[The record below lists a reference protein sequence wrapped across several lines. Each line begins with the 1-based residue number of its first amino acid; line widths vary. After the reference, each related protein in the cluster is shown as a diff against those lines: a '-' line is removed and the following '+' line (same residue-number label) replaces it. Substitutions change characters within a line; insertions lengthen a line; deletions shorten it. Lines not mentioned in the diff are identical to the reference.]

1 MGLKVPALLKM
12 PSLNLLFLRT
22 CDQSCAGIRTPRIA
36 RDEPR
41 SSSTGSGGC
50 THLLHCAVGKSS
62 SVSSSTAG
70 SAGWFHVSVL
80 VISPP
85 GIGVIIVTFPHRWD
99 CVIGLPR
106 CAVRRLRRRGLLAIA
121 IMTSPLTIDLKAGL
135 PKPYLLKR
143 CDA

>member
-1 MGLKVPALLKM
+1 MSLASI

-22 CDQSCAGIRTPRIA
+22 RDQSCAGIRIPHTA

-41 SSSTGSGGC
+41 SSSTDSSGC
-50 THLLHCAVGKSS
+50 THLLHCTVGKSS

-70 SAGWFHVSVL
+70 STGAVPHDSVL

-85 GIGVIIVTFPHRWD
+85 GIGIIV
-99 CVIGLPR
+99 
-106 CAVRRLRRRGLLAIA
+106 
-121 IMTSPLTIDLKAGL
+121 SPLTIDLKAGL

>member
-1 MGLKVPALLKM
+1 MTADRLLSLCKQHRTLADLPSLTSPPKNLTIGAIGMSLASM

-22 CDQSCAGIRTPRIA
+22 RDQSCAGIRTPRIA

-50 THLLHCAVGKSS
+50 THLLHCTVGKSS
-62 SVSSSTAG
+62 SVSSSTTG

-85 GIGVIIVTFPHRWD
+85 GIGITV
-99 CVIGLPR
+99 
-106 CAVRRLRRRGLLAIA
+106 
-121 IMTSPLTIDLKAGL
+121 SPLTIDLKAGL
-135 PKPYLLKR
+135 PSSFLLKR